1 VSKLS
6 EALWW
11 LGRKRKESL
20 QLRFWNLNSS
30 SNSPVAPRWLS
41 CQISANQHF
50 ASTFSMQIFKF
61 QRRICKL
68 LAPSFSLPSIRVHV
82 LCNTVYQVFVSIFI
96 LTIIPCA
103 RIVQSFAGPGAT
115 CRSTSGE
122 SWHGNVTLSSSG
134 LQTMVK
140 LLQGYNDELKC
151 LAAETIANVAK
162 LRRARRTVRQF
173 GGIRKLVSEK
183 GEFVN

>member
-1 VSKLS
+1 MWIAPLIPLLLPIDW
-6 EALWW
+6 A
-11 LGRKRKESL
+11 
-20 QLRFWNLNSS
+20 LRFLPISIS
-30 SNSPVAPRWLS
+30 HRLFRCRYSNCRDV
-41 CQISANQHF
+41 F
-50 ASTFSMQIFKF
+50 ASSQ
-61 QRRICKL
+61 L
-68 LAPSFSLPSIRVHV
+68 LPFPPPPPSGVVHV
-82 LCNTVYQVFVSIFI
+82 QCSTVYQVFVSIFI
-96 LTIIPCA
+96 LLIIPWA
-103 RIVQSFAGPGAT
+103 RIFQSFTGPRAM

-122 SWHGNVTLSSSG
+122 SWHRNVTSSSSG

-183 GEFVN
+183 REFVN